1 MKYILTL
8 FLFGL
13 ILVSCNKEDSED
25 KTKYLYL
32 SEDIK
37 PYKCKTGSYWVFQ
50 NDTTGTLDSITV
62 ISTEN
67 DFYWLPPPIHGQS
80 GVKHEYY
87 KINLISHAS
96 SQTYNDYLT
105 FHYIKRNG
113 GGEYGEKGQPVFM
126 TESDIGT
133 EFNGM
138 RIIAK
143 FPSLTFNNITFN
155 NVVETKITASRQ
167 YQIVYFYDTYLYF
180 SDSVGL
186 IRKITDLG
194 NGNLESWSIKRWTV
208 IR

>member
-1 MKYILTL
+1 
-8 FLFGL
+8 
-13 ILVSCNKEDSED
+13 
-25 KTKYLYL
+25 
-32 SEDIK
+32 
-37 PYKCKTGSYWVFQ
+37 
-50 NDTTGTLDSITV
+50 
-62 ISTEN
+62 
-67 DFYWLPPPIHGQS
+67 
-80 GVKHEYY
+80 
-87 KINLISHAS
+87 
-96 SQTYNDYLT
+96 
-105 FHYIKRNG
+105 
-113 GGEYGEKGQPVFM
+113 M

>member
-1 MKYILTL
+1 MKYISTL
-8 FLFGL
+8 FLFGI
-13 ILVSCNKEDSED
+13 ILVSCVKENSDNK
-25 KTKYLYL
+25 TIYRYL

-37 PYKCKTGSYWVFQ
+37 PYKFKTGSYWVFQ
-50 NDTTGTLDSITV
+50 NDTTGTLDSITI

-67 DFYWLPPPIHGQS
+67 DFYWGPPSIHGQS

-105 FHYIKRNG
+105 DHYIKRNG
-113 GGEYGEKGQPVFM
+113 GGEYGQNGQPIFM
-126 TESDIGT
+126 SKSDTGT

-138 RIIAK
+138 SIIAK
-143 FPSLTFNNITFN
+143 FPSLTINNNTFN
-155 NVVETKITASRQ
+155 NVVVTKITASHQ
-167 YQIVYFYDTYLYF
+167 YQAVYIYDTYLYF

-186 IRKITDLG
+186 IRKIADLG